1 MNMDEFKSLLSHFSP
16 KQMLV
21 IGSILLTAIGGPIY
35 YGITLFNDLQSTI
48 EEVKKMSNVETR
60 ITVLEDRS
68 KSTER
73 QLVDVMMSNN
83 RALEKANEAYGKA
96 IEASSVARSSQ
107 DKIADTVANV
117 KEDMKALKKAV
128 TNPLGN

>member
-1 MNMDEFKSLLSHFSP
+1 MDEFKSLLSHFSP

-48 EEVKKMSNVETR
+48 DEVKKMSNVETR

-83 RALEKANEAYGKA
+83 RALEKANEAYGRA
-96 IEASSVARSSQ
+96 IEANSVAKSTA
-107 DKIADTVANV
+107 DKVADTVTNV
-117 KEDMKALKKAV
+117 KDEMKQLRKAMV
-128 TNPLGN
+128 NPLNN

>member
-1 MNMDEFKSLLSHFSP
+1 MDEIKSLLSHFSP

-21 IGSILLTAIGGPIY
+21 IGSILLTAIGGPVY

-48 EEVKKMSNVETR
+48 DEVKKMSNVETR

-83 RALEKANEAYGKA
+83 KALEKANEAYGKA
-96 IEASSVARSSQ
+96 IEANSIAKSSQ

-117 KEDMKALKKAV
+117 KDDMKALKKAV

>member
-1 MNMDEFKSLLSHFSP
+1 M
-16 KQMLV
+16 
-21 IGSILLTAIGGPIY
+21 
-35 YGITLFNDLQSTI
+35 QSTI

-96 IEASSVARSSQ
+96 IEASSIAKTSQ

>member
-1 MNMDEFKSLLSHFSP
+1 MDELKSLLSRFSP
-16 KQMLV
+16 KQLLV
-21 IGSILLTAIGGPIY
+21 IGSILLTAVGGPIY
-35 YGITLFNDLQSTI
+35 YGITLFNDLNSTI

-68 KSTER
+68 RSTER

-96 IEASSVARSSQ
+96 IEANAMARSSQ
-107 DKIADTVANV
+107 DKIADTVTNV

-128 TNPLGN
+128 INPLGN

>member
-1 MNMDEFKSLLSHFSP
+1 MN
-16 KQMLV
+16 
-21 IGSILLTAIGGPIY
+21 GA
-35 YGITLFNDLQSTI
+35 I
-48 EEVKKMSNVETR
+48 EEVKKMSSVETR

-96 IEASSVARSSQ
+96 IEANAMAKSSQ

-117 KEDMKALKKAV
+117 KDDMKALKKAV

>member
-1 MNMDEFKSLLSHFSP
+1 M
-16 KQMLV
+16 
-21 IGSILLTAIGGPIY
+21 
-35 YGITLFNDLQSTI
+35 ST
-48 EEVKKMSNVETR
+48 VETR

-96 IEASSVARSSQ
+96 IEASSIAKSTQ
-107 DKIADTVANV
+107 DKITDTVTNV
-117 KEDMKALKKAV
+117 KDEMKQLRKAMV
-128 TNPLGN
+128 NPLNN